1 MKTYDMWCTV
11 AVPIVIAVEDVDK
24 TSATLQVEKM
34 FERGELTD
42 RVIVSLR
49 EGNATIDVDNIEEL
63 HD

>member
-24 TSATLQVEKM
+24 TSATLRVEKM

-49 EGNATIDVDNIEEL
+49 EGNAMIDVDNIEEL
-63 HD
+63 DV

>member
-11 AVPIVIAVEDVDK
+11 AVPIVIAVENVNE

-63 HD
+63 YN

>member
-11 AVPIVIAVEDVDK
+11 AVPIVIAIEDVDK

-63 HD
+63 DI

>member
-49 EGNATIDVDNIEEL
+49 EGNAMIDVDNIEEL
-63 HD
+63 DV

>member
-11 AVPIVIAVEDVDK
+11 AVPIVIAVENVDK

-49 EGNATIDVDNIEEL
+49 EGNAMIDVDNIEEL
-63 HD
+63 DV

>member
-1 MKTYDMWCTV
+1 MKTYDMWCIV

-49 EGNATIDVDNIEEL
+49 EGNAMIDVDNIEEL
-63 HD
+63 DV